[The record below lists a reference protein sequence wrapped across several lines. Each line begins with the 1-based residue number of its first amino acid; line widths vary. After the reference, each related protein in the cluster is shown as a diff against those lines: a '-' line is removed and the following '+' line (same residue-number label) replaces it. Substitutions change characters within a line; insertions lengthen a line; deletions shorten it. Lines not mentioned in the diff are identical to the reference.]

1 LDHVHRRRAGTARRE
16 LHDRRA
22 TGRVLPG
29 DFSLHLSDGPKIAGA
44 AQRVISGA
52 ALYTAAILVEH
63 GAGILHALVDVYA
76 ALGLAWDPTTAG
88 AITDVVPGMRAGTV
102 ADALLRA
109 LPAGLADALPA
120 DVIADADRLRRR
132 HTPRYEREEFEHA

>member
-1 LDHVHRRRAGTARRE
+1 
-16 LHDRRA
+16 
-22 TGRVLPG
+22 VLEPLGASCTIGALPGEYCPG
-29 DFSLHLSDGPKIAGA
+29 DFSLHHSDGPKIAGA

-63 GAGILHALVDVYA
+63 GAGIRHALVDVYA

-88 AITDVVPGMRAGTV
+88 AITDVVPEMRASTV
-102 ADALLRA
+102 ANALLRA

-132 HTPRYEREEFEHA
+132 HTPRYEREKFEHA